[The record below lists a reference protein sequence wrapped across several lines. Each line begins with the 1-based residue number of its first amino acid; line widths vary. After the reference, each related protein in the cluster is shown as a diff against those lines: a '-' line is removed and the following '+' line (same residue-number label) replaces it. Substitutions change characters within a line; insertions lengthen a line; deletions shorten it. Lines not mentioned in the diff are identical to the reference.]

1 MSRYVVITYGNFGS
15 PTGASGFALSFQ
27 YLRTGLDCCL
37 YRGLCTGDS
46 AGSYCVGSGP
56 STRPVGTYSHPTP
69 SAFMMNGCVPDS
81 ASSPIAPGFAAAE
94 GGLLPAKSGTS

>member
-1 MSRYVVITYGNFGS
+1 MTYGNFGS
-15 PTGASGFALSFQ
+15 PTGDSGFALSFQ

-69 SAFMMNGCVPDS
+69 SAFMMNASVPER
-81 ASSPIAPGFAAAE
+81 ASRPIAPGVAFAV
-94 GGLLPAKSGTS
+94 GGLVGAKSGTS